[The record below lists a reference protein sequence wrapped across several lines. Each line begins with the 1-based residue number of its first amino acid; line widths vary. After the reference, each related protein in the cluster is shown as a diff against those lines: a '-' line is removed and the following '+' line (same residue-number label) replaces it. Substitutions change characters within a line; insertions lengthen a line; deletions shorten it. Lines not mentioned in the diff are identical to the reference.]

1 MKKVLPILSGIF
13 IALLTFQ
20 AKSSLAANANPN
32 TSFDPSGQWSIH
44 FEDRCR
50 GVSQAG
56 TTATPTASDKP
67 FQCSSYLEKD
77 KPPRQAELQVSFDPK
92 TNSVTLTGG
101 PSQFPRTIAL
111 DQDRTGVSN
120 VKLFPKTEVQSK
132 QCNLDTY
139 FLEGVRFKDSN
150 TLEYRYITVNEFV
163 PHSDAPKGCEPYLK
177 DLKKAVQRRTA
188 TGFLLAMRDTNAI
201 QVKSMQ
207 DMSSLDLVS
216 SFSGSRLTG

>member
-1 MKKVLPILSGIF
+1 MKKLLPILSVTF
-13 IALLTFQ
+13 IALLSLQ
-20 AKSSLAANANPN
+20 AKPSRAANVNSS
-32 TSFDPSGQWSIH
+32 THFDPSGNWNIH
-44 FEDRCR
+44 FEDRCT
-50 GVSQAG
+50 GISQAS
-56 TTATPTASDKP
+56 TSATPTASDKP

-77 KPPRQAELQVSFDPK
+77 KPPHHAELKVAFDPK

-101 PSQFPRTIAL
+101 PSPFPRAIVL

-120 VKLFPKTEVQSK
+120 VKLFPNTTAQSK
-132 QCNLDTY
+132 DCDLDSY

-163 PHSDAPKGCEPYLK
+163 PHADAPHGCEPYLK
-177 DLKKAVQRRTA
+177 DLKVAVQRRTA

-207 DMSSLDLVS
+207 DLSSLDLIS
-216 SFSGSRLTG
+216 SFNGNRKSG